1 MVDAAVT
8 SDVYTDTVEINY
20 SYIYLFLNIKLA
32 EIVVDKI

>member
-20 SYIYLFLNIKLA
+20 SYIYLFPNIKLA